1 VVDHITSFF
10 VQGSSCSTT
19 TSAVALFL
27 LGMDFGREHQN
38 CTSGSEL
45 KSLAGNGGN
54 LDTHASIFCQK
65 ETDNNTI
72 SERCNNALFH
82 VTHIWFVIMVVVHDP
97 THHYHVSILQIPPPI
112 KQLISI
118 EAKSLLL

>member
-1 VVDHITSFF
+1 MAAAAATQRYYYYLVVDHITSFF
-10 VQGSSCSTT
+10 VQGSSCSVT

-38 CTSGSEL
+38 CAGGSEL

-72 SERCNNALFH
+72 S
-82 VTHIWFVIMVVVHDP
+82 
-97 THHYHVSILQIPPPI
+97 
-112 KQLISI
+112 
-118 EAKSLLL
+118 